1 MTKMKRWVQLGVLEL
16 VELSEERMGRA
27 EQLAIELSL
36 KGMDAIVIQVG
47 EERGLPLLTSDEEL
61 AVKAS
66 RR

>member
-1 MTKMKRWVQLGVLEL
+1 MLEL